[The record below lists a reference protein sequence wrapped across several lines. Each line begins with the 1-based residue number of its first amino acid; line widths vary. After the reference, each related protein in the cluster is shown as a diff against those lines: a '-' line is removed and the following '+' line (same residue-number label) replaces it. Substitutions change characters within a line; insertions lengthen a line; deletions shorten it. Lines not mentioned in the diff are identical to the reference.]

1 MEELVYLNG
10 KLLPVSRAWLSPFDH
25 GFLYGYGL
33 FETMRVYSGR
43 VFRLAQHLD
52 RLKRSVA
59 FMGLTEKLAH
69 YDLARAVSDTLQANH
84 LSDARVRLTVSVG
97 PGEIV
102 PDPDRCGE
110 PTVFIIA
117 RPYTPLSAKVYE
129 RGFQACLS
137 SFRRDSLSPLSRL
150 KSCSYL
156 LSVLARREAKL
167 AGTDEALLLN
177 EKGELTEGS
186 ISNLFIVS
194 GGVVLTSPLESGI
207 LPGITRETVLELVP
221 SMATKAVEKRLVPGE
236 LFQADEAFIT
246 NSLLEIMPLTMVDS
260 KPVGSGHP
268 GPLTRKLM
276 SAYEDLVR
284 TETKSS

>member
-10 KLLPVSRAWLSPFDH
+10 KLLLSSQAWLSPFDH

-33 FETMRVYSGR
+33 FETMRAYSGK
-43 VFRLAQHLD
+43 VFRLSRHID
-52 RLKRSVA
+52 RLKSSAA

-69 YDLARAVSDTLQANH
+69 YDLARAVTDTIQANH
-84 LSDARVRLTVSVG
+84 LTDARIRLTVSAG
-97 PGEIV
+97 PGDVV
-102 PDPDRCGE
+102 PAPDRCSE

-137 SFRRDSLSPLSRL
+137 SFRRDSSSPLSRL
-150 KSCSYL
+150 KSCNYL

-167 AGTDEALLLN
+167 AGADEALLLN

-186 ISNLFIVS
+186 TSNLFIVS
-194 GGVVLTSPLESGI
+194 GGVVLTPPLESGI
-207 LPGITRETVLELVP
+207 LPGIARETTLEIASSL
-221 SMATKAVEKRLVPGE
+221 MMKVEERRLVPGQ
-236 LFQADEAFIT
+236 LCRADEAFLT
-246 NSLLEIMPLTMVDS
+246 NSLLEIVPLTIVDD

-276 SAYEDLVR
+276 SAYKDLVR
-284 TETKSS
+284 TETRPF